1 MISRFFQPSRVGTLL
16 LVGILVV
23 QLGVLWRTQTMY
35 ALRTDGCR
43 AYTTHRIGLPVVA
56 EINLREQADGST
68 TRMMRFFRLNAVLM
82 LVGMYCVAMPLAA
95 LLRERPRIGV
105 ARGFAVETRG

>member
-23 QLGVLWRTQTMY
+23 QLGVVWRTQTMY
-35 ALRTDGCR
+35 ALGVDRCR
-43 AYTTHRIGLPVVA
+43 AYTTHRVGLPVVA
-56 EINLREQADGST
+56 EIHIDDQRDGSKVRT
-68 TRMMRFFRLNAVLM
+68 MRFFRLNAVLM